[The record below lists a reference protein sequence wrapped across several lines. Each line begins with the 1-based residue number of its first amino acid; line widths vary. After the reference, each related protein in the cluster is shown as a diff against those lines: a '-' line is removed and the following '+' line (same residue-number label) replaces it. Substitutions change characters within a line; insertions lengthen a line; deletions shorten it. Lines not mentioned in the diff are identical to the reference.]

1 MRLPRFFNFEN
12 YEVKDIKEFL
22 SDGIIKIFLERNSE
36 TKPMCHRCNGE
47 LGRSRGDHFMSIEA
61 LPIMGYR
68 TYLIFRRYKYHC
80 SICKKARS
88 EKVEFLSEQ
97 TPHLTKDLAW
107 WIGRICEI
115 APVSRVAEL
124 VGHDAMTTWRLD
136 YQRMRQMAQGY
147 RPPEPKRIS
156 VDEVYARKRKVGE
169 KTKDNCFFTI
179 ITDLD
184 TGKVIWVSF
193 GRSKSSLDE
202 FFIILGPDACKQI
215 EVVAT
220 DQHEAYS
227 ASVNEFCPKAT
238 VVWDKFHVLQ
248 NFGEAVNE
256 TRIDLHSKMPPNL
269 RSRAFTRGKHKYMFL
284 KRANRR
290 TDQEK
295 RLIEEVMGDN
305 EAFYRLEIIKER
317 MLTLFDE
324 PDETRALFVWTE
336 IGDWIKRSNFKNLT
350 QWYETMSKKWARLA
364 NYFKYRVTTS
374 MSEGINN
381 VIKMVKRRAFGYRNM
396 SYFRLKI
403 MQVCGYLNSRFIK
416 ASDQMVA
423 LK

>member
-22 SDGIIKIFLERNSE
+22 SDGVIKIFLERNSE
-36 TKPMCHRCNGE
+36 IKSVCHRCNSE
-47 LGRSRGDHFMSIEA
+47 LGRSRGDHFMRIEA

-80 SICKKARS
+80 PNCKKARS

-147 RPPEPKRIS
+147 VPPKPKRIS
-156 VDEVYARKRKVGE
+156 VDEIYARKRKVGE
-169 KTKDNCFFTI
+169 KTRDNCFFTI

-202 FFIILGPDACKQI
+202 FFIILGPDSCKQI

-227 ASVNEFCPKAT
+227 ASVNEFCPNAT

-336 IGDWIKRSNFKNLT
+336 IGDWIKRSNFKILT
-350 QWYETMSKKWARLA
+350 HWYETMSKKWARLA

>member
-1 MRLPRFFNFEN
+1 MKLPRFFNFEN
-12 YEVKDIKEFL
+12 YEVKDVKEFL
-22 SDGIIKIFLERNSE
+22 SDGRIEIFLSRSQEA
-36 TKPMCHRCNGE
+36 KPKCHKCDCE
-47 LGRSRGDHFMSIEA
+47 LGVRRGDHFMKIEA

-80 SICKKARS
+80 PECKKARS
-88 EKVEFLSEQ
+88 ERVEFLSEQ
-97 TPHLTKDLAW
+97 TPHLTKELAW

-136 YQRMRQMAQGY
+136 FERMKQMAQWY
-147 RPPEPKRIS
+147 VPPRPKRIS
-156 VDEVYARKRKVGE
+156 VDEVYARKRRVGE
-169 KTKDNCFFTI
+169 KTRDNCFFTI
-179 ITDLD
+179 VTDLD

-193 GRSKSSLDE
+193 GRAKASLDE
-202 FFIILGPDACKQI
+202 FFIIIGSDACKQI

-227 ASVNEFCPKAT
+227 ASVNEHCVNAT

-248 NFGEAVNE
+248 NFENAVNE
-256 TRIDLHSKMPPNL
+256 TRMDLHLKMPPNL
-269 RSRAFTRGKHKYMFL
+269 RTRAFTRSKNKYIFL
-284 KRANRR
+284 KRADRR
-290 TDQEK
+290 TDQE
-295 RLIEEVMGDN
+295 RQLIEEVMKDN

-324 PDETRALFVWTE
+324 PDETKGLFVWTE
-336 IGDWIKRSNFKNLT
+336 IGDWLKRSNFPILLH
-350 QWYETMSKKWARLA
+350 WYETMTSKWKRLA

-374 MSEGINN
+374 VSEGINN

-396 SYFRLKI
+396 NYFRLKI

-416 ASDQMVA
+416 ASDQLVTQI
-423 LK
+423 